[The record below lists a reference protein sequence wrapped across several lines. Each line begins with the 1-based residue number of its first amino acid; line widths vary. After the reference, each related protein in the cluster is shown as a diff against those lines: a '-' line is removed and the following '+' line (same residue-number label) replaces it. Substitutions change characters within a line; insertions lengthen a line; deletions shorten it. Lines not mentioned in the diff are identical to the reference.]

1 MDLNPAAAPRLSARP
16 SERLFTRIFQMP
28 KLTLTNTSATLAQCE
43 PGKRK
48 TDYYDDTVT
57 GFVLECRASGGR
69 TYYLRYEDAGGRQ
82 KQHKIGRFE
91 DITFA
96 VAKKAAQRF
105 RSEVV
110 MGGDPGAR
118 KAEAKAVPLYSE
130 LAAQHLADAK
140 LHQRS
145 YSTTEMYMRRHIL
158 PKWGKVRVSDIDG
171 RAVAQWLA
179 DKSALGLAP
188 ATVIKIK
195 AIFGRSFELG
205 ARWGV
210 PGCERNPTRGVQS
223 KPLNNARE
231 RFLSTEE
238 TKRLLAAA
246 AKSRNPELASVVG
259 LLLLTGMRVSEL
271 LSARW
276 ENVKIDR
283 RSLFIP
289 TSKTGR
295 SRHVPLAQAAVDI
308 IERLP
313 HVEGAVFL
321 FPSPKDPTKH
331 LTTIKHGWQ
340 TARDTADLPGLRI
353 HDLRHSAASFMVN
366 SGVDLLAV
374 GKVLGHANVASSAR
388 YSHLANDTL
397 LAAVE
402 AGAAKQ
408 AMTT

>member
-1 MDLNPAAAPRLSARP
+1 MKV
-16 SERLFTRIFQMP
+16 
-28 KLTLTNTSATLAQCE
+28 KLDHTVALTAQC
-43 PGKRK
+43 PDGKK
-48 TDYYDDTVT
+48 KLELFDSAIT
-57 GFVLECRASGGR
+57 GFTLECRSTGGK
-69 TYYLRYEDAGGRQ
+69 TYYLRYDWEGRQ
-82 KQHKIGRFE
+82 KQYKIGRYE

-96 VAKKAAQRF
+96 TAKKIAQRL
-105 RSEVV
+105 RSEVTV
-110 MGGDPGAR
+110 GKDPSA
-118 KAEAKAVPLYSE
+118 AKAAAKMVPIYCE
-130 LAAQHLADAK
+130 LSAMHLADAK

-145 YSTTEMYMRRHIL
+145 YSTTEMYVRRHII
-158 PKWGKVRVSDIDG
+158 PKWGKVRLTDIDG
-171 RAVAQWLA
+171 RAVAHWLA
-179 DKSALGLAP
+179 AKRDEGLAP

-205 ARWGV
+205 MRWGIA
-210 PGCERNPTRGVQS
+210 GCDKNPVRGVQS

-231 RFLSTEE
+231 RFLSTDEA
-238 TKRLLAAA
+238 KRLLTAA
-246 AKSRNPELASVVG
+246 AKSRNPQLASVVG

-271 LSARW
+271 LSTRW
-276 ENVKIDR
+276 ENVKLDG
-283 RSLFIP
+283 RSLYIP

-313 HVEGAVFL
+313 HAEGAVFL

-340 TARDTADLPGLRI
+340 SARDTADLPGLRI

-366 SGVDLLAV
+366 SGVDLFAV

-408 AMTT
+408 AHSA